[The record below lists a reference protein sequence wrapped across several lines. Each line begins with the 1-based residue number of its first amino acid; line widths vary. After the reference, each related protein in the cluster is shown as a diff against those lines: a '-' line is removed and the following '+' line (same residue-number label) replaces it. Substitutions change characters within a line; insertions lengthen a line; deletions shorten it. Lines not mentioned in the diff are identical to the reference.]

1 MSDRQAVTKK
11 KVLTCGGNNFLH
23 LSLTR
28 GAKENADS
36 FEAARDEHSDGRRGR
51 EKEARGVSRL
61 RRAFV
66 QKGRCGKAA
75 RPVSTPAAVPHLHL
89 APGLT
94 RASKRSRLGLCRGS
108 RLLGPTQRPGSQT
121 KRCGPARPRP
131 GLTQPLRRLQPRL
144 RSPTAVPRPVAATA
158 AAIAPPF
165 AAAAVAPAPAALT
178 TLTPPGAA
186 AKPAGGSRAN
196 PAPRDTACARTADRM
211 QRALRRQRERVTLA
225 GVLSSHVAPAAAL
238 VRLYRCRYC
247 CSHLQNEATE

>member
-1 MSDRQAVTKK
+1 MYQNRQAVTKK
-11 KVLTCGGNNFLH
+11 KVLTCGGNNFPH

-28 GAKENADS
+28 GTKENADS
-36 FEAARDEHSDGRRGR
+36 FEHSDGRRGR

-66 QKGRCGKAA
+66 PAGRCGKAA
-75 RPVSTPAAVPHLHL
+75 RPVSTPAAVPHPHL

-94 RASKRSRLGLCRGS
+94 HASKRPRLGLCRGS
-108 RLLGPTQRPGSQT
+108 RPLGPTQRPGSQT

-186 AKPAGGSRAN
+186 AKPARGRRAN
-196 PAPRDTACARTADRM
+196 PAPRDTACARTRTGCS
-211 QRALRRQRERVTLA
+211 ALYGGSVSA
-225 GVLSSHVAPAAAL
+225 
-238 VRLYRCRYC
+238 
-247 CSHLQNEATE
+247 